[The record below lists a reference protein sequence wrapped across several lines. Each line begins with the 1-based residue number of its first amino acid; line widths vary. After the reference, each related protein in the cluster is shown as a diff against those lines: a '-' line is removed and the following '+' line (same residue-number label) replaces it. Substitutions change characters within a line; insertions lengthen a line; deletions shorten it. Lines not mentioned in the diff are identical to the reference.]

1 MHNMTKAV
9 FALIAGA
16 LLAGNASANGFDA
29 KYFEVD
35 ENSIMIEEIAIEK
48 GGNIQIPL
56 STGPVTGP
64 VKPGLPTPPTG
75 PVINPPGPGT
85 TGGPA
90 TGTGFQDA
98 NQAIDLLD
106 KIVNLAQKI
115 FNIIEKNQPVVNV
128 TTNYANAVP
137 YGTSHWTQLQGWSR
151 PATRRYA
158 FSMKNGYGSEV
169 VKVTYQ
175 VHYTY
180 NGNFQGKGKFLTGV
194 TVEPLNIEAAW
205 GYKVSLVSEVPDS
218 TIANVGTSED
228 PIASM
233 QVQLKWN
240 VHTVI
245 KDITSKA
252 VYYVQGDGF
261 IQEIGTPFDNA
272 KAAKADLE
280 FAKTKASVVQWVS
293 GAAQAVDAILDAAIN
308 VVPPVVEWHES
319 QQYNKPPQQTD
330 NGGNIQVNTH
340 QAGWHIQNNIQ
351 RTK

>member
-1 MHNMTKAV
+1 MNNVTKTA

-16 LLAGNASANGFDA
+16 LFAGNASANSFDA

-35 ENSIMIEEIAIEK
+35 EGSIMIEEIAMDK
-48 GGNIQIPL
+48 GGTIQIPL
-56 STGPVTGP
+56 STGPAAGP
-64 VKPGLPTPPTG
+64 TKPGLPTPPTG
-75 PVINPPGPGT
+75 PVINPPGPG
-85 TGGPA
+85 A
-90 TGTGFQDA
+90 TGAPTNGLNEASQTV
-98 NQAIDLLD
+98 DLLD

-151 PATRRYA
+151 PATKRYA

-175 VHYTY
+175 VHYTH

-194 TVEPLNIEAAW
+194 TVEPLNIETAW

-252 VYYVQGDGF
+252 VYYVQGDGLL
-261 IQEIGTPFDNA
+261 QEIGTPFNNAKDA
-272 KAAKADLE
+272 KAAAATEKAALQIE
-280 FAKTKASVVQWVS
+280 NARF
-293 GAAQAVDAILDAAIN
+293 
-308 VVPPVVEWHES
+308 
-319 QQYNKPPQQTD
+319 
-330 NGGNIQVNTH
+330 
-340 QAGWHIQNNIQ
+340 
-351 RTK
+351 

>member
-1 MHNMTKAV
+1 MNNVTKTA

-16 LLAGNASANGFDA
+16 LFAGNASANGFDA

-35 ENSIMIEEIAIEK
+35 ESSIMIEEIAMDK
-48 GGNIQIPL
+48 GGTIQIPL
-56 STGPVTGP
+56 STGTVAGP

-75 PVINPPGPGT
+75 PVINPPGPG
-85 TGGPA
+85 A
-90 TGTGFQDA
+90 TGAPTTGFQDA
-98 NQAIDLLD
+98 NQAVDLLD

-151 PATRRYA
+151 PATRRYS

-175 VHYTY
+175 VHYTFD
-180 NGNFQGKGKFLTGV
+180 GNFQGKGKFLTGV
-194 TVEPLNIEAAW
+194 TVEPLNIETAW

-233 QVQLKWN
+233 QVQLRWN

-252 VYYVQGDGF
+252 VYYVQGDGLL
-261 IQEIGTPFDNA
+261 QEIGTPFKNAQDA
-272 KAAKADLE
+272 KAAAATEKATLQIE
-280 FAKTKASVVQWVS
+280 NARF
-293 GAAQAVDAILDAAIN
+293 
-308 VVPPVVEWHES
+308 
-319 QQYNKPPQQTD
+319 
-330 NGGNIQVNTH
+330 
-340 QAGWHIQNNIQ
+340 
-351 RTK
+351 

>member
-1 MHNMTKAV
+1 MNNMTKTV
-9 FALIAGA
+9 FALISGA
-16 LLAGNASANGFDA
+16 LFAGNASANGFDA

-35 ENSIMIEEIAIEK
+35 EGSIMIEEIAMDK
-48 GGNIQIPL
+48 GGSIQIPL
-56 STGPVTGP
+56 STGPV
-64 VKPGLPTPPTG
+64 KPGLPQPPTG

-85 TGGPA
+85 TGAP
-90 TGTGFQDA
+90 GTGFQDA
-98 NQAIDLLD
+98 NQAVDLLD
-106 KIVNLAQKI
+106 KIVNLAEKI

-158 FSMKNGYGSEV
+158 FTMKNGYGSQV

-261 IQEIGTPFDNA
+261 LQEIGTPFKNA
-272 KAAKADLE
+272 QDAKSA
-280 FAKTKASVVQWVS
+280 
-293 GAAQAVDAILDAAIN
+293 AAIEKATLQIEN
-308 VVPPVVEWHES
+308 
-319 QQYNKPPQQTD
+319 
-330 NGGNIQVNTH
+330 
-340 QAGWHIQNNIQ
+340 A
-351 RTK
+351 RF